1 MRGGELFLRIW
12 VLPRRSVTPERTDV
26 TGTLH
31 RGMLGRRGYD
41 ETSAR
46 DVARRIQIRV
56 TSDLDYDD
64 LDDCDRLQNTAMV
77 GVSFDGVP
85 AAGSG

>member
-1 MRGGELFLRIW
+1 LGLASSIDYIGANRCDR
-12 VLPRRSVTPERTDV
+12 DV
-26 TGTLH
+26 ASWE
-31 RGMLGRRGYD
+31 LGRRGYD

-46 DVARRIQIRV
+46 DVARRIQIRAI
-56 TSDLDYDD
+56 SDLDYND
-64 LDDCDRLQNTAMV
+64 LGDFGRVPNPAVV